1 MGGEGGPTRTSLVR
15 TGFDGRTTEP
25 TVGEFM
31 VGWWLLRG
39 FVVGGGGVVVGGD
52 VVGVEFFAVHVG
64 MGADA
69 ASLYESE
76 FECIKSCVPKRGKES
91 CNKINTNSVS
101 NHQLNHREKQIY
113 KVPQLFFCNK

>member
-1 MGGEGGPTRTSLVR
+1 MGGEGGPTRTSFVR
-15 TGFDGRTTEP
+15 TGFDGWTTEP

-52 VVGVEFFAVHVG
+52 VVGVKLFAVHVG

-69 ASLYESE
+69 ASL
-76 FECIKSCVPKRGKES
+76 
-91 CNKINTNSVS
+91 
-101 NHQLNHREKQIY
+101 
-113 KVPQLFFCNK
+113 